1 MNSPDPAIA
10 LAVAMVA
17 FHALTGKQLRGLK
30 LADIADERLTL
41 DGRVIPLAGPVG
53 VRLPAWLDHRARTW
67 PASINPHLFVTRR
80 SAPRLIPVGPQFP
93 WQKTN
98 GKPQALREDRILREI
113 LATGGDIRRICDL
126 FDLKVDTAMRYAATL
141 GHPDPAGSRDLSS

>member
-1 MNSPDPAIA
+1 
-10 LAVAMVA
+10 MVGGRRRSLLSQSLWPQA
-17 FHALTGKQLRGLK
+17 TVGSSRWPVPSAS
-30 LADIADERLTL
+30 RLT
-41 DGRVIPLAGPVG
+41 
-53 VRLPAWLDHRARTW
+53 AWLDHRARTW

-93 WQKTN
+93 WQKTYV
-98 GKPQALREDRILREI
+98 KPRALREDRILHEI
-113 LATGGDIRRICDL
+113 HAMGGDIRRICDL